1 MIHKKFNSFQFSL
14 DFLTSIFKVIVATT
28 IFSGNSAIA
37 SPDSHVAELLSEIKD
52 AKIIIEKLHK
62 VADSIDDYVWI
73 GTAYNDMDSKE
84 HACYSLG
91 ILNGKIGSVKHLKLH
106 RNPSFRAKDSYDAH
120 DLRVK
125 AQSLENFIAA
135 AEYAIKLTPQKRFAE
150 WNLDCV
156 GQLKISANTTKSTE
170 QKIFYSLE
178 NNGTVLRI
186 LGDIEDGFSL
196 RLKNAIDK
204 NPKITTVALGSGGGV
219 VVEALKAGYYIRSR
233 GLDTI
238 LWNNCFS
245 ACPLVF
251 LGGINRTVPSP
262 YPYLGFHQ
270 AYTSAGPAP
279 LNSDV
284 YKIIARYVQD
294 MGASSKF
301 VLSNMFSASPTE
313 MKIIK
318 GGSELCAYKIATNV
332 QRTC

>member
-1 MIHKKFNSFQFSL
+1 MRKKFNSFQLPLNFFASV
-14 DFLTSIFKVIVATT
+14 FKAIVATT
-28 IFSGNSAIA
+28 IFSGNSVMAN
-37 SPDSHVAELLSEIKD
+37 SDSHVAELLSEIEG
-52 AKIIIEKLHK
+52 ANVIIEKLHK

-73 GTAYNDMDSKE
+73 GTAYNDVDSKE

-91 ILNGKIGSVKHLKLH
+91 VLNGKIDSVRHLKLH
-106 RNPSFRAKDSYDAH
+106 RNPSFRAKDSYDAQ
-120 DLRVK
+120 DLRIK

-135 AEYAIKLTPQKRFAE
+135 AEYAIKLTPQKRFLE
-150 WNLDCV
+150 WNIDCV
-156 GQLKISANTTKSTE
+156 GQLKISANTIKFTE

-186 LGDIEDGFSL
+186 LGDIDEGFSL

-204 NPKITTVALGSGGGV
+204 NPKITTIALGSGGGV
-219 VVEALKAGYYIRSR
+219 VVEALKAGHYIRSR

-270 AYTSAGPAP
+270 AYTSAGSAP
-279 LNSDV
+279 LNSEV
-284 YKIIARYVQD
+284 YKMIARYVQD
-294 MGASSKF
+294 MGASSEF
-301 VLSNMFSASPTE
+301 VLSNMFSASPAE
-313 MKIIK
+313 MRIIK
-318 GGSELCAYKIATNV
+318 GGSELCTYKIATNV